1 MQVHKKIDKYKVL
14 NNEKIKIDRYTEVKT
29 DNEKMKNIMKSKIKS
44 KKQVN
49 KKLIVASVSA
59 TLVLGSVALTNERAL
74 AYINRLVNS
83 IAYFLDRDSGE
94 FDKYK
99 FEGKQS

>member
-1 MQVHKKIDKYKVL
+1 
-14 NNEKIKIDRYTEVKT
+14 
-29 DNEKMKNIMKSKIKS
+29 MKNIMKSKIKPR
-44 KKQVN
+44 KQVN

-59 TLVLGSVALTNERAL
+59 TLVLGCIAVTNERAL

-83 IAYFLDRDSGE
+83 IEYFLDRDSGE

-99 FEGKQS
+99 FEGNQSLEKID